1 MLNGNDINRKDK
13 IILMNET
20 KSEYKDKGLTGLVNL
35 GNTCFMNACL
45 QCLSHTYPF
54 NDLLKKGD
62 YKTKINK
69 KAESLILMEW
79 DKLRELMWSE
89 NCIIS
94 PGGFFTS
101 VHKVAKIKDKIIFT
115 GHAQNDLTEFLIFI
129 INCFHSAIEREVN
142 MKIKGDVHTETDKL
156 AKSCFNMMKLMYK
169 KEYSEL
175 LQLFFGIH
183 VSKLE
188 TQLGELINSVPE
200 PFLLLDLA
208 LPEKCDNGTTL
219 RECLDQYTQI
229 ELLDEN
235 NKWTNEDTGKKELI
249 QKQILFWSL
258 PDVFIISLKRFSN
271 SLKKNGCL
279 VDFPLENLDM
289 SQYIVGYDK
298 HTYVYD
304 LYGVCNHTG
313 GVYGGHYSA
322 FIKNANG
329 KWYHFDDTNVGEVK
343 DCSKIKSPKAY
354 CFFYCKKKIR

>member
-1 MLNGNDINRKDK
+1 
-13 IILMNET
+13 MNEN

-35 GNTCFMNACL
+35 GNTCFMNALL
-45 QCLSHTYPF
+45 QCLSHSYIF
-54 NDLLKKGD
+54 NDFLKKGD

-129 INCFHSAIEREVN
+129 INCFHSAIMREVN
-142 MKIKGDVHTETDKL
+142 MKIKGDIHSETDEL
-156 AKSCFNMMKLMYK
+156 AKSCFTMMQMMYK
-169 KEYSEL
+169 KEYSEML
-175 LQLFFGIH
+175 RLFFGIH

-188 TQLGELINSVPE
+188 SQLGELINSVPE

-208 LPEKCDNGTTL
+208 LPDQSDVGPITL
-219 RECLDQYTQI
+219 DACLDKYTQK

-235 NKWTNEDTGKKELI
+235 NMYTNEKTGKKELV

-258 PDVFIISLKRFSN
+258 PDIFIISLKRFSN
-271 SLKKNGCL
+271 NLKKNECL

-289 SQYIVGYDK
+289 SKYIVGYDK
-298 HTYVYD
+298 HTYIYD
-304 LYGVCNHTG
+304 LYGICNHTG

-322 FIKNANG
+322 FVKNANR
-329 KWYHFDDTNVGEVK
+329 KWYHFDDTSVVEVK
-343 DCSKIKSPKAY
+343 NTSDLKSPKAY
-354 CFFYCKKKIR
+354 CFFYCKKNKVILYI